1 MLHASKQNV
10 VLKEVLTE
18 NKLFYLSKGALHAG
32 TAHNKWLKEALAIIG
47 ADYKS
52 WL

>member
-10 VLKEVLTE
+10 VLKVLTE

-32 TAHNKWLKEALAIIG
+32 TAHNKWLKEALAIID